1 MKITIDDVARE
12 LEITPENVRLKID
25 SGELPIA
32 IVGGTDR
39 RKSYTV
45 LPSKLYEA
53 TGIKLGGYEP
63 PAVCEVDYEKLA
75 ETVLKKL
82 KEAI

>member
-12 LEITPENVRLKID
+12 LEITPENVRFKID

-53 TGIKLGGYEP
+53 TGIKRRRCLKSLRRRSYDYGY
-63 PAVCEVDYEKLA
+63 
-75 ETVLKKL
+75 TGNS
-82 KEAI
+82 

>member
-1 MKITIDDVARE
+1 MKITIDDVAWE

-25 SGELPIA
+25 NGELPIA
-32 IVGGTDR
+32 IIGGTDR

-53 TGIKLGGYEP
+53 TGITGR
-63 PAVCEVDYEKLA
+63 
-75 ETVLKKL
+75 
-82 KEAI
+82 I